1 MKIYNITP
9 VPAPRMSKSDVWK
22 VPRRPCVQRYF
33 DFRDKVKELGITISE
48 SGTHVT
54 FVLPMPKSWNNV
66 QKTYMDGMCHQS
78 RPDIDNLGKSLMDS
92 LYKEDAHIWDIRI
105 TKIWGYEGKIIIK

>member
-1 MKIYNITP
+1 MIYAITP
-9 VPAPRMSKSDVWK
+9 VAAPRLSRSDKWRT
-22 VPRRPCVQRYF
+22 PPRPCVQRYF
-33 DFRDKVKELGITISE
+33 DFRDKVKELGITVSE

-54 FVLPMPKSWNNV
+54 FVIAMPKSWSNM

-78 RPDIDNLGKSLMDS
+78 TKDVDNLLKAL
-92 LYKEDAHIWDIRI
+92 LDAIFNDDKYIWDIRI